1 MRLTKIK
8 LAGFKS
14 FVDPTQINLP
24 SNLTGVV
31 GPNGCGK
38 SNVIDAVRWV
48 MGELSAKHLRGDSM
62 TDVVFNGSAARKPVG
77 GASVELI
84 FDNADGK
91 IGGAYASYG
100 EISLRRQVGRDGTSA
115 YFINGTRCRRKD
127 ITNLFL
133 GTGLGSRS
141 YAIIEQG
148 MITRV
153 IDAKAE
159 DMRAF
164 VEEAAGISRYKER
177 RKETEVRVAETRE
190 NLERL
195 QDVRDEVEKQIR
207 HLQRQA
213 ATARRYQAF
222 KEQERRLGA
231 EVLALRLRELDSG
244 GKVHDAAV
252 RECELAMQG
261 ELAAQRAAEA
271 AIEKQRAVHTAHADG
286 LSAVQARYYEVGAEI
301 SRLEQSIE
309 HTRELRERQRA
320 DLTQAQAT
328 VAELSAH
335 IERDDG
341 ELAAVRAQLAQLAP
355 AREAAQQ
362 AETDATGELERCEH
376 ALQQWQQRWEV
387 HTAAI
392 AAAAQRAEVER
403 ARLEQLDGQLRR
415 LESQATRLAEERESL
430 GSPETDEQLA
440 QLALDESRA
449 RSQSDTLAAALATAQ
464 AGVQAARAAQLAAE
478 DTLERARAGRE
489 GARAELTSV
498 EALQVAAL
506 SDHAGQANEWL
517 HASGLAKRPRLAATL
532 EVEPGWE
539 RAVETALGDYLQA
552 VCVEQ
557 LDGLSAALATLEAG
571 SVMLVEGAQAGSAG
585 VPAVS
590 GASAGTRE
598 TLASQVR
605 GPAGVLG
612 PLSQVFTAAS
622 LAEAVARRAELAEGE
637 SLITREG
644 EWLSRDWLRVS
655 RGADPRAGVLVR
667 EQHLKALR
675 TAAAAAE
682 ERVRGAEVALGAA
695 RESLPR
701 AEGEREALQAQL
713 QRAHQQHADL
723 TGALQAARA
732 LAEEASLRGERLQQ
746 DAGELARE
754 RSASAAARESASA
767 ELARALETRTALETA
782 EAGLGAER
790 EVRRASLAAA
800 RAQAQQAQLAAHDL
814 HVQVEARRSTESS
827 VALAL
832 RRMLEQREQLARRQ
846 AELDQEL
853 ASGDEPIVRMQ
864 GRLGETLERRL
875 SVESEL
881 GVART
886 ALEEADG
893 ALRSLDE
900 QRLAAEQRVQ
910 VAREAMEQAR
920 LAAQETHVRRA
931 ALAEQFAQTGCELA
945 AVQAQVP
952 PEANVAA
959 WEQTLA
965 ETRADIERL
974 GSVNLAAIDELREQS
989 QRKEYLDSQFAD
1001 LTSALDTLGEAM
1013 RRIDRET
1020 RARFEDTFERI
1031 NAGLR
1036 EKFPRLFGGGHAYLE
1051 LIGEDKLT
1059 AGVAVM
1065 ARPPGKKNSTI
1076 HLLSGGEKA
1085 LTAVA
1090 LVFSIFDL
1098 NPAPFCLL
1106 DEVDAPLD
1114 EHNVGRFC
1122 DIVREMSSRIQF
1134 VFITHNKG
1142 TMELASQLI
1151 GVTMNE
1157 PGVSRLVTV
1166 DVDEAVRL
1174 AAV

>member
-48 MGELSAKHLRGDSM
+48 MGELSARHLRGDSM

-77 GASVELI
+77 SASVELI

-91 IGGAYASYG
+91 IGGAYANYS
-100 EISLRRQVGRDGTSA
+100 EISLRRQVGRDGSSA
-115 YFINGTRCRRKD
+115 YFINATRCRRKD

-153 IDAKAE
+153 IDAKAD

-177 RKETEVRVAETRE
+177 RKETEVRIAETRE

-195 QDVRDEVEKQIR
+195 QDVRDEVDKQIR

-213 ATARRYQAF
+213 ATARRYQAL
-222 KEQERRLGA
+222 KEQERRLSA
-231 EVLALRLRELDSG
+231 EVLALRLRDLDSG
-244 GKVHDAAV
+244 AEVHDAAV
-252 RECELAMQG
+252 RERELAMQG

-271 AIEKQRAVHTAHADG
+271 AIEKQRALHTAHTDT
-286 LSAVQARYYEVGAEI
+286 LSAVQARYYEVGADI

-309 HTRELRERQRA
+309 HTRELRERQSD
-320 DLTQAQAT
+320 DLAQTQAT
-328 VAELSAH
+328 LAELSAH
-335 IERDDG
+335 LGRDET
-341 ELAAVRAQLAQLAP
+341 ELAAVREQLARLEPERA
-355 AREAAQQ
+355 AAQQ
-362 AETDATGELERCEH
+362 AEGDAARELELAEQ
-376 ALQQWQQRWEV
+376 ALQQWQQRWEA
-387 HTAAI
+387 HTAAL
-392 AAAAQRAEVER
+392 AVAERSAQVER
-403 ARLEQLDGQLRR
+403 ARLEQLEGQLRR
-415 LESQATRLAEERESL
+415 LESQAARLAAESADL
-430 GSPETDEQLA
+430 GSQGLADQLA
-440 QLALDESRA
+440 QLEREESEARAQSEALASA
-449 RSQSDTLAAALATAQ
+449 LAAAQGCVHAT
-464 AGVQAARAAQLAAE
+464 RAAQLAAE
-478 DTLERARAGRE
+478 ESLERARSARE
-489 GARAELTSV
+489 AARAELTSL
-498 EALQVAAL
+498 EALQAAAL
-506 SDHAGQANEWL
+506 SDHSGQANDWL
-517 HASGLAKRPRLAATL
+517 RGTGLAARPRLAATL

-539 RAVETALGDYLQA
+539 RAVETALGDYLEA

-557 LDGLSAALATLEAG
+557 LDALSSSLGTLAAGRVT
-571 SVMLVEGAQAGSAG
+571 LVEGEPQS
-585 VPAVS
+585 P
-590 GASAGTRE
+590 GAAPH
-598 TLASQVR
+598 TLASRVR
-605 GPAGVLG
+605 GPAAVLG
-612 PLSQVFTAAS
+612 PLSQVLTAAS
-622 LAEAVARRAELAEGE
+622 LAEALRARAGLAEGQ
-637 SLITREG
+637 SLITPEG
-644 EWLSRDWLRVS
+644 EWLGREWLRIS

-667 EQHLKALR
+667 EQRLKGLR
-675 TAAAAAE
+675 SAAARAE
-682 ERVRGAEVALGAA
+682 EGVRREEQALTTA
-695 RESLPR
+695 
-701 AEGEREALQAQL
+701 REALQRAETERELLQAQL
-713 QRAHQQHADL
+713 ERSREQQADL
-723 TGALQAARA
+723 TGALQGARA
-732 LAEEASLRGERLQQ
+732 RAEETSLRGERLQQ
-746 DAGELARE
+746 DAGEVAHE
-754 RSASAAARESASA
+754 RAATANAHEGAA
-767 ELARALETRTALETA
+767 GELARALDARRTLEALETA
-782 EAGLGAER
+782 LTQERDERRTALG
-790 EVRRASLAAA
+790 AA
-800 RAQAQQAQLAAHDL
+800 RARMQTAQLSSRDL
-814 HVQVEARRSTESS
+814 HVQVEARRSTETS
-827 VALAL
+827 VAQAV
-832 RRMLEQREQLARRQ
+832 RRMREQREQLTRRR
-846 AELDQEL
+846 AELEQEL
-853 ASGDEPIVRMQ
+853 ASGDEPIVRLQ
-864 GRLGETLERRL
+864 SRLNETLTLRL
-875 SVESEL
+875 TVETEL
-881 GVART
+881 GVARA
-886 ALEEADG
+886 ALEEAERT
-893 ALRSLDE
+893 LRSLDE

-910 VAREAMEQAR
+910 AAREAMEQAR

-931 ALAEQFAQTGCELA
+931 ALAEQLAQTGCELTD
-945 AVQAQVP
+945 VQARLAP
-952 PEANVAA
+952 DANVPS
-959 WEQTLA
+959 WEENLA
-965 ETRADIERL
+965 ETRGDIERL
-974 GSVNLAAIDELREQS
+974 GSVNLAAIDELRDHS

-1001 LTSALDTLGEAM
+1001 LTSALDTLAEAM

-1020 RARFEDTFERI
+1020 RTRFEDTFERI

-1051 LIGEDKLT
+1051 LVGEDKLT

-1122 DIVREMSSRIQF
+1122 DIVREMSSRVQF

>member
-77 GASVELI
+77 SASVELI

-100 EISLRRQVGRDGTSA
+100 EISLRRQVGRDGSSA

-153 IDAKAE
+153 IDAKAD

-177 RKETEVRVAETRE
+177 RKETEVRVSETRE

-231 EVLALRLRELDSG
+231 EVLALRLRDLDSG
-244 GKVHDAAV
+244 AEVHDAAV
-252 RECELAMQG
+252 RERELAMQG

-271 AIEKQRAVHTAHADG
+271 AIEKQRAVHTAHTDG
-286 LSAVQARYYEVGAEI
+286 LSAVQGRYYEVGADI

-328 VAELSAH
+328 HAELCTH
-335 IERDDG
+335 IERDES
-341 ELAAVRAQLAQLAP
+341 ELAAVRAQLSTLGPGLEIAQRAEGDGAAELA
-355 AREAAQQ
+355 ASEQ
-362 AETDATGELERCEH
+362 
-376 ALQQWQQRWEV
+376 ALQEWQQRWEA
-387 HTAAI
+387 HTAAL
-392 AAAAQRAEVER
+392 AGTERAAQVER
-403 ARLEQLDGQLRR
+403 ARLEQLDSQLRR
-415 LESQATRLAEERESL
+415 FETQAVRLAAERASL
-430 GSPETDEQLA
+430 GTAGMGEELA
-440 QLALDESRA
+440 QLELEE
-449 RSQSDTLAAALATAQ
+449 SQSRTHSETAGAALAAVR
-464 AGVQAARAAQLAAE
+464 ARVPALRAAQLGAE
-478 DTLERARAGRE
+478 DDLERARAGRE
-489 GARAELTSV
+489 AARAELTSL
-498 EALQVAAL
+498 EALQAAAL
-506 SDHAGQANEWL
+506 SAHAGEASEWL
-517 HASGLAKRPRLAATL
+517 RSTGLAGRPRLAATL
-532 EVEPGWE
+532 DVEPGWE
-539 RAVETALGDYLQA
+539 RAVETALGDYLEA
-552 VCVEQ
+552 VCVDE
-557 LDGLSAALATLEAG
+557 LDALSPALATLAAG
-571 SVMLVEGAQAGSAG
+571 SVTLLEARGDASPGAAD
-585 VPAVS
+585 
-590 GASAGTRE
+590 
-598 TLASQVR
+598 TLAHRVR
-605 GPAGVLG
+605 GPAAVTA
-612 PLSQVFTAAS
+612 PLRHVRTAAS
-622 LAEAVARRAELAEGE
+622 LAEALRARVLLAEGQ

-644 EWLSRDWLRVS
+644 EWLGRDWLRVS
-655 RGADPRAGVLVR
+655 RGADPRAGALGR
-667 EQHLKALR
+667 EQRLKGLR
-675 TAAAAAE
+675 TATAAAE
-682 ERVRGAEVALGAA
+682 ERVREAEAALASA
-695 RESLPR
+695 REALQR
-701 AEGEREALQAQL
+701 AEGERELLQAQL
-713 QRAHQQHADL
+713 QGALGQQADR

-732 LAEEASLRGERLQQ
+732 HAEHANLRGERLQQ
-746 DAGELARE
+746 EAGEVAHERATTATARE
-754 RSASAAARESASA
+754 LAASEIT
-767 ELARALETRTALETA
+767 RALEAHTALEAAAAALGQERDERRTALATA
-782 EAGLGAER
+782 R
-790 EVRRASLAAA
+790 DK
-800 RAQAQQAQLAAHDL
+800 AQAAQLAARDL
-814 HVQVEARRSTESS
+814 HVQFEARRSTETS
-827 VALAL
+827 VAQTL
-832 RRMLEQREQLARRQ
+832 RRMIEQREQLTRRRG
-846 AELDQEL
+846 ELEQEL

-864 GRLGETLERRL
+864 ARLNETLALRL
-875 SVESEL
+875 TVEAEL
-881 GVART
+881 GLAR
-886 ALEEADG
+886 AAMEEAEA

-900 QRLAAEQRVQ
+900 QRLEAEQRVQ
-910 VAREAMEQAR
+910 SAREAMEQAR

-931 ALAEQFAQTGCELA
+931 ALAEQFAQSGCELA
-945 AVQAQVP
+945 AVQAQLS
-952 PEANVAA
+952 PEANVAG
-959 WEQTLA
+959 WEENLA
-965 ETRADIERL
+965 ATRADIERL

-1001 LTSALDTLGEAM
+1001 LTSALDTLADAM

-1020 RARFEDTFERI
+1020 RTRFEDTFERI

-1051 LIGEDKLT
+1051 LVGEDKLT

-1114 EHNVGRFC
+1114 EHNVSRFC
-1122 DIVREMSSRIQF
+1122 DIVREMSNRVQF

-1142 TMELASQLI
+1142 TMELASQLL